1 MIRCIV
7 FALVTAV
14 FGLSAPVCAGTLATY
29 AGETPDK
36 VMTIEVADN
45 GDARI
50 SDGTD
55 GDYGLMLGGHF
66 YIVGSSGGALRVAR
80 IEDVAAAIDQ
90 VIPPVF
96 RGLLSGART
105 APARNFRAV
114 RQGTRTVAG
123 QTGTVYLVYGLN
135 DQKPDEAQEIVL
147 SSDPALRPIGA
158 AMEQFM
164 NAAIVPAA
172 PLIGEGAADIIAST
186 RAIFALGTPLDVG
199 RFRLTSLTDADV
211 PPARLALPAKASTV
225 DELVNEMRSMLPSGQ

>member
-1 MIRCIV
+1 MIRYFLCAAALG
-7 FALVTAV
+7 FAAPAV
-14 FGLSAPVCAGTLATY
+14 AGTRATY

-50 SDGTD
+50 SDEEN

-66 YIVGSSGGALRVAR
+66 YIVGSGGGAVRVAR

-96 RGLLSGART
+96 KGLFSGART
-105 APARNFRAV
+105 APAKGFRAV
-114 RQGTRTVAG
+114 KHGTRTVAG
-123 QTGTVYLVYGLN
+123 QPGTVYTVYGLN
-135 DQKPDEAQEIVL
+135 DEKPDEAQEFVL
-147 SSDPALRPIGA
+147 SSDPALKPIGA

-172 PLIGEGAADIIAST
+172 PLIGAGAVEIIANT

-199 RFRLTSLTDADV
+199 RLRLTSLATADV
-211 PPARLALPAKASTV
+211 PPARLALPAKPATV
-225 DELVNEMRSMLPSGQ
+225 DELVGEMQAMPPPAR